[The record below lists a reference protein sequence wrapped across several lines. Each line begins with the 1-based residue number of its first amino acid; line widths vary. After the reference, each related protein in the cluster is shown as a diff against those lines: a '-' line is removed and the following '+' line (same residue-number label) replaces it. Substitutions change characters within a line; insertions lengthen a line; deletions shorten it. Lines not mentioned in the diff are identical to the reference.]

1 MAQIPDHIINQ
12 LRDAGL
18 FVDQYFGSDH
28 TSFPDGVVIAKPV
41 SVAGNDVPGFDC
53 QFGDSEMRVGPALFF
68 HRAGAK
74 WIVTSHD
81 FVPGPG
87 PGDFVNAWDTPEQA
101 VADIL
106 DFYFGD
112 PVRMAIKAMLFSRR

>member
-1 MAQIPDHIINQ
+1 MAQISEDVISK

-18 FVDQYFGSDH
+18 LVDRFFGPDH
-28 TSFPDGVVIAKPV
+28 IAFPDGVIVAKPI
-41 SVAGNDVPGFDC
+41 SVEGNDVPGFDC
-53 QFGDSEMRVGPALFF
+53 QFGESEVRVGPALFF
-68 HRAGAK
+68 HRDGMK

-87 PGDFVNAWDTPEQA
+87 PGDFVNTWDTTEEA

-106 DFYFGD
+106 GFYFGD
-112 PVRMAIKAMLFSRR
+112 PVRMEIKTM

>member
-1 MAQIPDHIINQ
+1 MAQIPNEVINK

-18 FVDQYFGSDH
+18 LVDRYFGPDH
-28 TSFPDGVVIAKPV
+28 IAFPDGVIVAKPI
-41 SVAGNDVPGFDC
+41 SIEGHDVPGFDC
-53 QFGDSEMRVGPALFF
+53 QFGDTGVRVGPAIFF
-68 HRAGAK
+68 HREGMK
-74 WIVTSHD
+74 WTVTSHD

-87 PGDFVNAWDTPEQA
+87 PGDFVNAWDTSEEA

-112 PVRMAIKAMLFSRR
+112 PVRMTIKAMLFSRG

>member
-1 MAQIPDHIINQ
+1 MAQIPDDVINK
-12 LRDAGL
+12 LLNAGL
-18 FVDQYFGSDH
+18 LVDRYFGPDH
-28 TSFPDGVVIAKPV
+28 IAFPDGVIVAKPT
-41 SVAGNDVPGFDC
+41 SVAGNDVAGFDC
-53 QFGDSEMRVGPALFF
+53 QFGDSEVRVGPALFF
-68 HRAGAK
+68 HRDGAK

-81 FVPGPG
+81 FMPGPG
-87 PGDFVNAWDTPEQA
+87 PGDFVNAWDTPEEA